1 MKAYNKLVRD
11 FIPNVI
17 QRNGKMCD
25 TTILSEDAY
34 INALDKK
41 LQEETSEYL
50 ESKSQEEIA
59 DILEVLR
66 AIAVAR
72 GYDWDEIETIR
83 EDKKMAKGGF
93 EKRIFLMTTF
103 DKNER

>member
-1 MKAYNKLVRD
+1 MESYNKLVRD
-11 FIPNVI
+11 FIPNII

-25 TTILSEDAY
+25 ITTLSENAY
-34 INALDKK
+34 INALEKK
-41 LQEETSEYL
+41 LQEETAEYL
-50 ESKSQEEIA
+50 ESKSKEEIA

-66 AIAVAR
+66 AIAVSR

-83 EDKKMAKGGF
+83 TDKKMAKGGF

-103 DKNER
+103 NKNER